1 MKKVYS
7 HENRLIVFNLKNLLE
22 EQGIECMIKN
32 EFSGGGVGDLAPLD
46 TWPEVWIN
54 DDDLFDR
61 AQALIKETLNN
72 PSESDDWFCP
82 DCGEKNAFSFQLC
95 WNCQTERNSRP

>member
-22 EQGIECMIKN
+22 EQGIECVVKN

-46 TWPEVWIN
+46 TWPELWVS
-54 DDDLFDR
+54 DDDCLDR
-61 AQALIKETLNN
+61 ARALI
-72 PSESDDWFCP
+72 DDIQHNKPDQDAWFCTV
-82 DCGEKNAFSFQLC
+82 CGEKNEANFQIC
-95 WNCQTERNSRP
+95 WNCQASRK